1 MSIKDLYQSL
11 IESGKLDADD
21 DQREVVD
28 RFYKLQRRLVEQH
41 TFPARIRR
49 WLPGS
54 KHKAV
59 IKGIYLWG
67 GVGRG
72 KTVLMDLF
80 YSSLQVDTK
89 RRTHFHRMMRDVHR
103 RLGNLN
109 DVKDPLD
116 VVASDIAD
124 EVSVLCF
131 DEFFV
136 SDIGDAMILGRLL
149 DGLFCRGVT
158 LVATS
163 NTHPKDLYRDGLQ
176 RQRLIPAIK
185 GLEAHTDVIKLIGE
199 TDYRLRLFQQAGTY
213 LVPADGSANRKLLH
227 YFEEIASGEIQDQTD
242 IHVLGRTISARR
254 CAKSIVWFEFDEI
267 CDGPRSQDDYI
278 ELGRCYPTVI
288 VSGIPIFDSNRENS
302 ARRFISLVDEFYYRR
317 VKLVVSATTG
327 IENLYQGYR
336 LKMEFER
343 TASRLAEMQT
353 ETYLHSPHLA

>member
-1 MSIKDLYQSL
+1 MSIKNLYQSL

-89 RRTHFHRMMRDVHR
+89 RRTHFHRMMWDVHR

-116 VVASDIAD
+116 VVA
-124 EVSVLCF
+124 
-131 DEFFV
+131 
-136 SDIGDAMILGRLL
+136 G
-149 DGLFCRGVT
+149 
-158 LVATS
+158 
-163 NTHPKDLYRDGLQ
+163 
-176 RQRLIPAIK
+176 
-185 GLEAHTDVIKLIGE
+185 
-199 TDYRLRLFQQAGTY
+199 
-213 LVPADGSANRKLLH
+213 
-227 YFEEIASGEIQDQTD
+227 
-242 IHVLGRTISARR
+242 
-254 CAKSIVWFEFDEI
+254 
-267 CDGPRSQDDYI
+267 
-278 ELGRCYPTVI
+278 
-288 VSGIPIFDSNRENS
+288 
-302 ARRFISLVDEFYYRR
+302 
-317 VKLVVSATTG
+317 
-327 IENLYQGYR
+327 
-336 LKMEFER
+336 
-343 TASRLAEMQT
+343 
-353 ETYLHSPHLA
+353 